1 MAEAARGG
9 AGDDDGTAVGKGAG
23 AGAGGSSVRTGADAP
38 AARVLSRLVPFIAP
52 YRGRVALAAGSLL
65 VAAAATLA
73 IPVAFRFLIDRG
85 FAAPAAADEP
95 SGPSGAAEAVAEGG
109 GRTETGAGATG
120 SAIEL
125 AGDVA
130 RRLGG
135 AEAGDVNAVF
145 LALFGVALVLA
156 AATAVRYYCVSW
168 LGERIVADL
177 RSAVFAKV
185 LRQDPAFFETLR
197 SGEVLSR
204 LTSDTTL
211 IQSLVGSSI
220 SLGLRN
226 AILFAGALGLM
237 VWSSPGLAAIIVALL
252 AFTVV
257 PILVVGRKVRR
268 LSRAS
273 QDRLA
278 DTSARAGET
287 LGAMSTVQSYVRESM
302 EAERYADAVDEAFRS
317 AVRRN
322 SSRAALTAIAIT
334 LVFGAIVFV
343 LWLGAQ
349 AVMSGR
355 MSPGMLT
362 QFMLYAALV
371 AGSTGALSEVLG
383 DVQRAAG
390 ATERLLELLDAEPSI
405 LPGART
411 RAGAARFG
419 PPGPASPDDATGRTR
434 ANAADG
440 ALPAPFGARVDFDA
454 VSFSYPSRPAERA
467 LAELSFAVLPGETVA
482 LVGPSGAGKTT
493 VLQLLLRFYDPDAGA
508 VRLDGVPLGEL
519 SLESLRGAIGLV
531 SQESVVFS
539 DDVAANLR
547 YGRPDASDEELVA
560 AARAAEAHEF
570 IERLPDGYA
579 TYLGER
585 GVRLS
590 GGQRQRLSIA
600 RALLK
605 NPPLLLLDEATSAL
619 DAESERKVQAALER
633 AMSGRTTLVIAH
645 RLATVVDA
653 DRILV
658 MEEGRLVDSGTHA
671 ELVARGGTYA
681 RLASLQFEVGEAA

>member
-1 MAEAARGG
+1 MSNPSSPDAPSGPLPHASGRAPSNG
-9 AGDDDGTAVGKGAG
+9 AGEGVTAP
-23 AGAGGSSVRTGADAP
+23 SDRP
-38 AARVLSRLVPFIAP
+38 AARVLSRLAPFLAP

-85 FAAPAAADEP
+85 FAAPPDAATPAGGTGAAPGTGSSAAD
-95 SGPSGAAEAVAEGG
+95 VAGG
-109 GRTETGAGATG
+109 FVASLTSIDTGH
-120 SAIEL
+120 
-125 AGDVA
+125 
-130 RRLGG
+130 
-135 AEAGDVNAVF
+135 VNAVF
-145 LALFGVALVLA
+145 LALFGIALVLA
-156 AATAVRYYCVSW
+156 AATAIRYYCVSW
-168 LGERIVADL
+168 LGERIVSDL
-177 RSAVFAKV
+177 RTAVFARV
-185 LRQDPAFFETLR
+185 LRQDPVFFETLR

-211 IQSLVGSSI
+211 IQTLVGSSI

-226 AILFAGALGLM
+226 AILFVGALGLM

-252 AFTVV
+252 AGVVV
-257 PILVVGRKVRR
+257 PILVVGRKVRK
-268 LSRAS
+268 LSRDS

-287 LGAMSTVQSYVRESM
+287 LGAMPTVQSYVREDM
-302 EAERYADAVDEAFRS
+302 EATRYRTAVDEAFAS

-322 SSRAALTAIAIT
+322 LSRAALTAISIT

-349 AVMSGR
+349 RVMTGG
-355 MSPGMLT
+355 MSPGLLT

-390 ATERLLELLDAEPSI
+390 ATERLLELLDAEPAI
-405 LPGART
+405 LPGTAVREAST
-411 RAGAARFG
+411 APPALVSPAGSMD
-419 PPGPASPDDATGRTR
+419 ASAVPDASG
-434 ANAADG
+434 
-440 ALPAPFGARVDFDA
+440 FGARVDFES
-454 VSFSYPSRPAERA
+454 VSFRYPSRPDELA
-467 LAELSFAVLPGETVA
+467 LGDLSFTVRPGETVA

-493 VLQLLLRFYDPDAGA
+493 VLQLLLRFYDPDAG
-508 VRLDGVPLGEL
+508 RILLDGAALPEL
-519 SLESLRGAIGLV
+519 SLSSLRGAVGLV

-547 YGRPDASDEELVA
+547 YGKPDASDEELVA
-560 AARAAEAHEF
+560 AARAAQAHEF

-619 DAESERKVQAALER
+619 DAESERKVQVALEH
-633 AMSGRTTLVIAH
+633 AMTGRTTLVIAH
-645 RLATVVDA
+645 RLATVVGA

-658 MEEGRLVDSGTHA
+658 MEDGRLVDSGKHA

>member
-1 MAEAARGG
+1 MTTASTSRGPSGTLPAARG
-9 AGDDDGTAVGKGAG
+9 AASATASAAG
-23 AGAGGSSVRTGADAP
+23 AADRP
-38 AARVLSRLVPFIAP
+38 ATRVLSRLVPFLAP

-85 FAAPAAADEP
+85 FASPP
-95 SGPSGAAEAVAEGG
+95 GVAGTAG
-109 GRTETGAGATG
+109 GAGAAPGTG
-120 SAIEL
+120 SPA
-125 AGDVA
+125 ADVA
-130 RRLGG
+130 GGLVARLSTVDTGH
-135 AEAGDVNAVF
+135 VNAVF

-156 AATAVRYYCVSW
+156 AATAIRYYCVSW
-168 LGERIVADL
+168 LGERIVSDL
-177 RSAVFAKV
+177 RTAVFAKV
-185 LRQDPAFFETLR
+185 LRQDPVFFETLR

-211 IQSLVGSSI
+211 IQTLVGSSI

-226 AILFAGALGLM
+226 AILFVGALGLM

-252 AFTVV
+252 AGVVV
-257 PILVVGRKVRR
+257 PILVVGRKVRK
-268 LSRAS
+268 LSRDS

-287 LGAMSTVQSYVRESM
+287 LGAMPTVQSYVREDM
-302 EAERYADAVDEAFRS
+302 EATRYRTAVDEAFAS

-322 SSRAALTAIAIT
+322 LSRAGLTAISIT

-349 AVMSGR
+349 RVMTGG
-355 MSPGMLT
+355 MSPGLLT

-390 ATERLLELLDAEPSI
+390 ATERLLELLDAEPAI
-405 LPGART
+405 LPGTAVRDASGVASAALVPRTEPARSPSAPDA
-411 RAGAARFG
+411 AG
-419 PPGPASPDDATGRTR
+419 
-434 ANAADG
+434 
-440 ALPAPFGARVDFDA
+440 FGARVDFESVD
-454 VSFSYPSRPAERA
+454 FRYPSRPDELA
-467 LAELSFAVLPGETVA
+467 LGDLSFAVRPGETVA

-493 VLQLLLRFYDPDAGA
+493 VLQLLLRFYDPDAGR
-508 VRLDGVPLGEL
+508 VLLDGVPLPEL
-519 SLESLRGAIGLV
+519 SLASLRGAVGLV

-547 YGRPDASDEELVA
+547 YGKPDATDAELVA
-560 AARAAEAHEF
+560 AARAAQAHGF

-619 DAESERKVQAALER
+619 DAESERKVQAALEH

-645 RLATVVDA
+645 RLATVVNA

-658 MEEGRLVDSGTHA
+658 MEHGRLADSGTHA

-681 RLASLQFEVGEAA
+681 RLAALQFEVGEAA

>member
-1 MAEAARGG
+1 M
-9 AGDDDGTAVGKGAG
+9 
-23 AGAGGSSVRTGADAP
+23 
-38 AARVLSRLVPFIAP
+38 LSRLVPFLAP

-85 FAAPAAADEP
+85 FASPPDGAAAGGAGSVAAGGTEPAA
-95 SGPSGAAEAVAEGG
+95 
-109 GRTETGAGATG
+109 GAGAGG
-120 SAIEL
+120 SA
-125 AGDVA
+125 ADVA
-130 RRLGG
+130 GGLVARLSSVDTGH
-135 AEAGDVNAVF
+135 VNSVF

-156 AATAVRYYCVSW
+156 AATAIRYYCVSW
-168 LGERIVADL
+168 LGERIVSDL
-177 RSAVFAKV
+177 RTAVFARV
-185 LRQDPAFFETLR
+185 LRQDPVFFETLR

-211 IQSLVGSSI
+211 IQTLVGSSI

-226 AILFAGALGLM
+226 AILFVGALGLM

-252 AFTVV
+252 AGVVV
-257 PILVVGRKVRR
+257 PILVVGRKVRK

-287 LGAMSTVQSYVRESM
+287 LGAMPTVQSYVREDM
-302 EAERYADAVDEAFRS
+302 EATRYRTAVDEAFAS

-322 SSRAALTAIAIT
+322 LSRAALTAISIT

-349 AVMSGR
+349 RVMTGG
-355 MSPGMLT
+355 MSPGLLT

-390 ATERLLELLDAEPSI
+390 ATERLLELLDAEPAI
-405 LPGART
+405 LPGTAVREVSV
-411 RAGAARFG
+411 A
-419 PPGPASPDDATGRTR
+419 PPAVASPAGSADAP
-434 ANAADG
+434 AVPDAAG
-440 ALPAPFGARVDFDA
+440 FGARVDFDS
-454 VSFSYPSRPAERA
+454 VDFRYPSRPDELA
-467 LAELSFAVLPGETVA
+467 LGNLSFTVHPGETVA

-493 VLQLLLRFYDPDAGA
+493 VLQLLLRFYDPDAG
-508 VRLDGVPLGEL
+508 RIELDGTALPEL
-519 SLESLRGAIGLV
+519 SLASLRGAIGLV

-539 DDVAANLR
+539 DDVRANLR
-547 YGRPDASDEELVA
+547 YGKPDATDEELEA
-560 AARAAEAHEF
+560 AARAAQAHEF
-570 IERLPDGYA
+570 IERLPDGYG

-619 DAESERKVQAALER
+619 DAESERKVQAALEH
-633 AMSGRTTLVIAH
+633 AMTGRTTLVIAH
-645 RLATVVDA
+645 RLATVIGA

-658 MEEGRLVDSGTHA
+658 LEDGRLVDSGTHA

-681 RLASLQFEVGEAA
+681 RLASLQFELGEAA

>member
-1 MAEAARGG
+1 MSAPATTIDGGGDAR
-9 AGDDDGTAVGKGAG
+9 ARRA
-23 AGAGGSSVRTGADAP
+23 GADAP
-38 AARVLSRLVPFIAP
+38 AARVLSRLVPFLAP
-52 YRGRVALAAGSLL
+52 YRARIAIAAASLL

-85 FAAPAAADEP
+85 FAAPDGAAGTADASAPAAA
-95 SGPSGAAEAVAEGG
+95 GAS
-109 GRTETGAGATG
+109 RSATG
-120 SAIEL
+120 L
-125 AGDVA
+125 AGDLA
-130 RRLGG
+130 GRLGG
-135 AEAGDVNAVF
+135 ATSGDVNAVF

-168 LGERIVADL
+168 LGERIVSDL
-177 RSAVFAKV
+177 RTAVFSKV

-226 AILFAGALGLM
+226 AILFVGALGLM
-237 VWSSPGLAAIIVALL
+237 VWSSPALAAIIVALL
-252 AFTVV
+252 AGVVV

-287 LGAMSTVQSYVRESM
+287 LGAIATVQSYVRESM
-302 EAERYADAVDEAFRS
+302 EASRYREAVDEAFAT

-322 SSRAALTAIAIT
+322 ASRAGLTAISIT

-343 LWLGAQ
+343 LWLGAR
-349 AVMSGR
+349 AVMDGS

-390 ATERLLELLDAEPSI
+390 ATERLLELLDAEPAI
-405 LPGART
+405 LPGPGTRT
-411 RAGAARFG
+411 RRDGKADAL
-419 PPGPASPDDATGRTR
+419 PASVAVAPGRRPGSADAG
-434 ANAADG
+434 D
-440 ALPAPFGARVDFDA
+440 PAPFGARVEFEAVDFR
-454 VSFSYPSRPAERA
+454 YPSRPDERA
-467 LAELSFAVLPGETVA
+467 LADLSFAVSPGETVA

-493 VLQLLLRFYDPDAGA
+493 VLQLLLRFYDPDAG
-508 VRLDGVPLGEL
+508 RILLDGTTLPEL
-519 SLESLRGAIGLV
+519 SLESLRESIGLV

-547 YGRPDASDEELVA
+547 YGRPGASDAELEA

-570 IERLPDGYA
+570 IERLPDGYG

-658 MEEGRLVDSGTHA
+658 MEAGRLVDAGTHA

-681 RLASLQFEVGEAA
+681 RLAALQFEVGEAA